1 MSEID
6 EIYAAIH
13 DYTKER
19 DDVLSFSRGD
29 TFKLMEKADD
39 RWWAVKNL
47 RTEAVGY
54 VPASYLSN
62 APSRQP
68 DKPTSPPAAAAAMN
82 RLESDI
88 ARFAERKAPPTEAPF
103 APPEPNDVVQI
114 EPRKVPHP
122 TTSSKDH
129 KKLHKEIQLSH
140 KLGGIKQL
148 GVPELQK
155 VMDRRKPDAD
165 GKIGSI
171 TGKRREEKNLGNTEL
186 AFQLKKQS
194 QKLHHAEKVKEKEE
208 KKPEFMKI
216 SLKKSCPP

>member
-103 APPEPNDVVQI
+103 APPEPVGKLGAFLLSDVSI
-114 EPRKVPHP
+114 FR
-122 TTSSKDH
+122 TTSF
-129 KKLHKEIQLSH
+129 KLNRERFHIPRPHRKITRNCT
-140 KLGGIKQL
+140 
-148 GVPELQK
+148 
-155 VMDRRKPDAD
+155 RRF
-165 GKIGSI
+165 SSV
-171 TGKRREEKNLGNTEL
+171 TN
-186 AFQLKKQS
+186 
-194 QKLHHAEKVKEKEE
+194 
-208 KKPEFMKI
+208 
-216 SLKKSCPP
+216 